1 MERDGWVHMQE
12 GAFHSTRDGRR
23 TERPEI
29 WERRNTDGSI
39 LLRRSTDAISIR
51 HPGGPYVESFRLV
64 LSSGAELPLPGAGWA
79 DWDQAGRLV
88 FARDGRLFAATVEN
102 GQLAERELLDLN
114 ANVPTEV
121 EALESARQW

>member
-1 MERDGWVHMQE
+1 MERDGWVLMQE

-39 LLRRSTDAISIR
+39 LLRRSTDAISFR

-64 LSSGAELPLPGAGWA
+64 LSSGAELPQGL
-79 DWDQAGRLV
+79 RTTFSCV
-88 FARDGRLFAATVEN
+88 FEGFL
-102 GQLAERELLDLN
+102 RELSRNHIINTNCDVLYSPIHYRKV
-114 ANVPTEV
+114 ANM
-121 EALESARQW
+121 